1 MLLAMSNNRWLGR
14 LAAPTTLL
22 SVGIF
27 VRLCTFLFLNPSNN
41 DDHFNVIRLL
51 VANGRLPLMTDTGQA
66 YHPPLYYVMAA
77 PLLAIFGTE
86 KAVQSL
92 SLILSI
98 GTLVILYI
106 LVFTSG
112 FVRGRLSQLYSFLM
126 VCFLPQF
133 VKYTLYVSND
143 TLAIFLGAL
152 IVWQCRRFILTPQ
165 WKESLLLAILT
176 GLGLLTKATFLAYVP
191 VLFALV
197 AFMFIQKA
205 SLAKAI
211 WAASAFLVV
220 VLIVGSYKFVD
231 NFERF
236 HDPLVS
242 NLDLPAEEFIEQ
254 KTHYMGLRSY
264 LDFNIISLIKSPTTS
279 WGTGANY
286 SVPGYPALLYATFF
300 YSYGAES
307 NFTGNLHWP
316 FKYLG
321 SLTYV
326 AGLLPTIVFLVGLA
340 GLGKKLSRFIKT
352 FNFNNSDECL
362 ELCVYVAVCLL
373 ASNCVL
379 LFVTVLKYHVWTI
392 MQSRLLF
399 PSMMGIIGAFEAGIE
414 IVRRN
419 TKVMSMLN
427 ISMFSLVVLFS
438 LYLLSE
444 VGHQIVLRL
453 LN

>member
-1 MLLAMSNNRWLGR
+1 MLQAMSNNRWLGR
-14 LAAPTTLL
+14 LAAPKTLL

-41 DDHFNVIRLL
+41 DDHFDVIRLL

-106 LVFTSG
+106 LIFTSG
-112 FVRGRLSQLYSFLM
+112 LVQGRLLQLYSFLM

-152 IVWQCRRFILTPQ
+152 IVWQCRRFILAPQ

-211 WAASAFLVV
+211 YAASAFLVV

-279 WGTGANY
+279 WEQAPITLFRDIRRYFTRIFSIRTAQ
-286 SVPGYPALLYATFF
+286 SL
-300 YSYGAES
+300 

-321 SLTYV
+321 SLTYI

-419 TKVMSMLN
+419 TKVLSMLN

-453 LN
+453 LK